1 MEALTR
7 QRRSSPGVQDSS
19 RSRSLMSPARPSSTS
34 GTWAESATRSTS
46 NPTRPSLSAG
56 RRWRW
61 PADAAPASPG
71 RRPRPRQSSC
81 GGERATPTRFTIKLP
96 PTGSASSSSRS
107 MARSARPSL
116 WQTLTGTASRSTSET
131 SRSIGHPGR
140 AEEPRTGR
148 ITGFRRR
155 PGRSRSPS
163 GPLTREIDDGAH
175 RRNRARVPTFETSN
189 ATADAKERLR
199 RARPPGSA
207 GRGWLWPF
215 VAVCAGFLADRRGP
229 HLRRPLTALRGRLVY
244 EFVVDDRS
252 QGA

>member
-1 MEALTR
+1 MAKTVVTGSPRFISIAVTDVARSAGFYERYLAESG
-7 QRRSSPGVQDSS
+7 RR
-19 RSRSLMSPARPSSTS
+19 STS
-34 GTWAESATRSTS
+34 GRT
-46 NPTRPSLSAG
+46 PPSLSAG

-61 PADAAPASPG
+61 PAGAAPPARAVAGDHVNPAVVASE
-71 RRPRPRQSSC
+71 RRPGASRSSW
-81 GGERATPTRFTIKLP
+81 RRR
-96 PTGSASSSSRS
+96 SASSSSRS
-107 MARSARPSL
+107 MARSAGPSL
-116 WQTLTGTASRSTSET
+116 WQTVTGTASRSTSET

-148 ITGFRRR
+148 ITGFLLR

-163 GPLTREIDDGAH
+163 RPLTREIDDGAH

-229 HLRRPLTALRGRLVY
+229 HLRRPLTALRGRLVH
-244 EFVVDDRS
+244 ELVVDDRS